1 MWCRQIFALPNVMQD
16 GKSVEIV
23 WKKLQLFID
32 FICYHH
38 QPINV
43 LTAETHLEFVSFS
56 KKKNRK
62 TSHKTLITEQYDLG
76 GGL

>member
-43 LTAETHLEFVSFS
+43 LTAETQAFLMDY
-56 KKKNRK
+56 
-62 TSHKTLITEQYDLG
+62 T
-76 GGL
+76 